1 MALSSYVMK
10 EFSEQRQNLCV
21 YTTRASILVACLP
34 PREVCVCWLQAYQKA
49 IDKAV
54 KRVKEEDG
62 EVHALDL
69 GCGAGLF
76 SVMAAKSGANSVV
89 ACDMHEPL
97 CVATRKV
104 RSPLSCSY
112 GESLHYTR
120 QKQHQSQGR
129 PF

>member
-1 MALSSYVMK
+1 
-10 EFSEQRQNLCV
+10 
-21 YTTRASILVACLP
+21 
-34 PREVCVCWLQAYQKA
+34 VCWLQAYQQA

-54 KRVKEEDG
+54 KRVKEEEG

-104 RSPLSCSY
+104 SGPS
-112 GESLHYTR
+112 
-120 QKQHQSQGR
+120 
-129 PF
+129 